1 LKKSATVGSKKT
13 MFEVKLFR
21 GGDILLCATCD
32 KGDLLPTIAT
42 LLQDFEATHG
52 KYEHQRNY
60 AIQWR
65 RVKE

>member
-1 LKKSATVGSKKT
+1 

>member
-1 LKKSATVGSKKT
+1 
-13 MFEVKLFR
+13 MFEVKLFQ
-21 GGDILLCATCD
+21 GSDVCATATCD

-42 LLQDFEATHG
+42 LMQDFEATRG
-52 KYEHQRNY
+52 AYEYQRNY

>member
-1 LKKSATVGSKKT
+1 
-13 MFEVKLFR
+13 MFELKLFR
-21 GGDILLCATCD
+21 GSDVFATATCD

-42 LLQDFEATHG
+42 LMQDFEATHG
-52 KYEHQRNY
+52 NYEYQRNH